1 MAIKAT
7 LRLEGG
13 KALERK
19 LKTLPTRV
27 RNKVVRTAL
36 REGAKI
42 VQHAT
47 KELAP
52 VRTGLLKKSI
62 KVRAAKRKRGRIAI
76 NVQMGA
82 GDYKGET
89 FYGAFIEYGHRLGK
103 RTNGIKRAQKKKQAI
118 NDPRPFIEG
127 QHFMET
133 AFNNTSATAARTIEQ
148 SIKRGTEAEASKG

>member
-36 REGAKI
+36 RDGAKI
-42 VQHAT
+42 VQAET
-47 KELAP
+47 KSLAP
-52 VRTGLLKKSI
+52 VQTGLLKKSL
-62 KVRAAKRKRGRIAI
+62 KVRAMKRKKGRIGI

-89 FYGAFIEYGHRLGK
+89 FYGAFVEYGHKLGK
-103 RTNGIKRAQKKKQAI
+103 RTNGIKRAQKKGAAVG
-118 NDPRPFIEG
+118 DSRPMVPG
-127 QHFMET
+127 QHFMER
-133 AFNNTSATAARTIEQ
+133 AFDNKSAVAART
-148 SIKRGTEAEASKG
+148 R